1 MLMSEQFV
9 SERDCVTINEE
20 VLGFLHVNAKK
31 KKKSHRKAQP
41 FMKFSD
47 KWQNLFKI

>member
-20 VLGFLHVNAKK
+20 VLGFLHFNAKK
-31 KKKSHRKAQP
+31 KKTHRKTQP

-47 KWQNLFKI
+47 KWQNLLKI